1 MVDLTRRQFL
11 LGTGGAITGGLGIA
25 AGADKITDGE
35 LDGEFSDSREEKVSE
50 LLQKRTNQFDPE
62 AENYSDSS
70 GNESSIE
77 DALEPEVEFQFATRT
92 PPSDNETPESVIDV
106 KYETSVG
113 LDAYDVGGEDEWN
126 QSQFR
131 QDGYA
136 EVFTDVMSE
145 AIAEAQEQYDKF
157 LDTPEDLDGVDRM
170 TVKIQSTNP
179 ESENY
184 AVWANV
190 EGEDIA
196 STEPENYSVSDFMD
210 DVKLIDGDKQ
220 MGKAY
225 DGVNQT
231 A

>member
-1 MVDLTRRQFL
+1 MADYTRRQV
-11 LGTGGAITGGLGIA
+11 GAGIA
-25 AGADKITDGE
+25 GTVAAILGVGTGADKITDGE
-35 LDGEFSDSREEKVSE
+35 IDGEFSDSREEEVSE
-50 LLQKRTNQFDPE
+50 YIQARTNQFDPE
-62 AENYSDSS
+62 AESYSNSS

-77 DALEPEVEFQFATRT
+77 DALEPEVQFQFATRT
-92 PPSDNETPESVIDV
+92 PPNDNETPESVIDV

-126 QSQFR
+126 QSQFK

-145 AIAEAQEQYDKF
+145 AIAEAQEQYGEF
-157 LDTPEDLDGVDRM
+157 LDTPEDLDGIDRM

-190 EGEDIA
+190 
-196 STEPENYSVSDFMD
+196 VSWM
-210 DVKLIDGDKQ
+210 
-220 MGKAY
+220 M
-225 DGVNQT
+225 
-231 A
+231 